1 MNATECNVMIEVE
14 SENFHF
20 IESLKSKISS
30 LKRGDGFWYCNT
42 VAEAVN
48 VCKSI
53 MSAGISVM
61 AIPCYVRSG
70 NHGGYPWSAFSG
82 EDSSDGESAIAELTS
97 NGIPC
102 SRKI

>member
-1 MNATECNVMIEVE
+1 MTATECNVLIEVE
-14 SENFHF
+14 SENFQH
-20 IESLKSKISS
+20 IESLKSKIVCV
-30 LKRGDGFWYCNT
+30 KRGDGFWYCDT
-42 VAEAVN
+42 VADAVN
-48 VCKSI
+48 ACRSI

-82 EDSSDGESAIAELTS
+82 EDSSCGESAIAELTS